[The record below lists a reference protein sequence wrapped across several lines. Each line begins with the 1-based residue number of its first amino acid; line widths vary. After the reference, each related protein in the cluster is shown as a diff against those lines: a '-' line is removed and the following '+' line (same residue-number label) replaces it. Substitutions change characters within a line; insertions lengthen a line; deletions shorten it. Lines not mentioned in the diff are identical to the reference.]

1 MLIVFIQVSLE
12 FDLIIKKDGSME
24 RFDRKWELWC
34 PAVIEYTLAT
44 RNKSAALKHALRDID
59 GYFEGICMYYI

>member
-12 FDLIIKKDGSME
+12 FYLIIKKDGSRE
-24 RFDRKWELWC
+24 RFDWKWELWC
-34 PAVIEYTLAT
+34 SAVIEYALAT

-59 GYFEGICMYYI
+59 GYFEGIYMYYI